1 MVVAEPTVR
10 DHAPARSREADPCRD
25 PSHELCCVI
34 VLTAFRDLY
43 SKTFFVTLSLQ
54 KIRIWL
60 DLFVLNRRHKLP
72 CGPVFV
78 G

>member
-34 VLTAFRDLY
+34 MLTAFRDLH
-43 SKTFFVTLSLQ
+43 SKTFSFDSSIPIVML
-54 KIRIWL
+54 
-60 DLFVLNRRHKLP
+60 V
-72 CGPVFV
+72 
-78 G
+78 

>member
-43 SKTFFVTLSLQ
+43 SKTFFV
-54 KIRIWL
+54 
-60 DLFVLNRRHKLP
+60 
-72 CGPVFV
+72 
-78 G
+78 